1 MDREKLLKKID
12 TFNDELINIRRHIH
26 AHPELS
32 GLENQTAILIS
43 GYLKNIGWRVKES
56 VGRTGVVAEFGP
68 IDKGFIGLRVDM
80 DALPIY
86 ENTNLSFSSKIDG
99 VMHACGHDIHTCIGL
114 GVANIIKDLKLKF
127 GTRIIFQPAEEI
139 ACGARWMIDDG
150 ATNGLKQILGVHVF
164 PDLLVGTIGIKE
176 GSLTAAAGELS
187 VEIKGKSGHG
197 ARPHEGVDAIWA
209 ASKVISG
216 IQEAITRKLD
226 PLDPV
231 VITFGKINGGNAYNI
246 LSEKVNLTGTIRCTN
261 LQLFK
266 NMGDWLK
273 FNITSLA
280 NSCGAE
286 AKVKF
291 REIVPPVN
299 NDFELNKVLRDS
311 SIEILGNQ
319 NVIELQK
326 PSLGAEDFAEF
337 LNEVPG
343 AMFRLGVSGEK
354 VCAPLHSSEFDPD
367 ERAINVG
374 IKVITESIVKL
385 NN

>member
-1 MDREKLLKKID
+1 MDKNQLLRRID
-12 TFNDELINIRRHIH
+12 SLNDELISIRRHIH

-43 GYLKNIGWRVKES
+43 GYLKNIGGRVKES
-56 VGRTGVVAEFGP
+56 VGRTGVVADFGP
-68 IDKGFIGLRVDM
+68 EDKGFIGLRVDM
-80 DALPIY
+80 DALPIL

-99 VMHACGHDIHTCIGL
+99 VMHACGHDLHTCIGL
-114 GVANIIKDLKLKF
+114 GVAKIIKDLNLQY

-139 ACGARWMIDDG
+139 ASGARWMIDDG
-150 ATNGLKQILGVHVF
+150 VTNGLKQIFGVHVF
-164 PDLLVGTIGIKE
+164 PDLLVGTVGIKE

-187 VEIKGKSGHG
+187 VEILGKSGHG

-261 LQLFK
+261 LQLFRD
-266 NMGDWLK
+266 MSDWLN
-273 FNITSLA
+273 FNISSIA
-280 NSCGAE
+280 NSCGAD

-299 NDFELNKVLRDS
+299 NDFQINKVLRDS
-311 SIEILGNQ
+311 AVGILGHQ
-319 NVIELQK
+319 NVIELQH

-343 AMFRLGVSGEK
+343 AMFRLGVAGKEG
-354 VCAPLHSSEFDPD
+354 CAPLHSSEFDPD
-367 ERAINVG
+367 ERAISVG
-374 IKVITESIVKL
+374 IKVITDSILKL